1 MIRDGKFRED
11 LYFRL
16 AVFPIDIPPLRDRK
30 GDIPLLVQHFA
41 QKKSREIGLG
51 NTPTLMP
58 GSLERLMAYH
68 WPGNIRE
75 LENAVER
82 ALILNKGGI
91 LDFDD
96 FYASLKPRHYYDS
109 GAGPRTHP
117 DLQDTDSLELDRIV
131 SRHIRH
137 VLELTGGKVGGDEGA
152 ARVLRVNPSTLRK
165 RMRKLGI
172 PFGRKGKQ

>member
-1 MIRDGKFRED
+1 M
-11 LYFRL
+11 
-16 AVFPIDIPPLRDRK
+16 
-30 GDIPLLVQHFA
+30 
-41 QKKSREIGLG
+41 GLG
-51 NTPTLMP
+51 DTPTLMP
-58 GSLERLMAYH
+58 GSLDRLMGYH

-82 ALILNKGGI
+82 ALILSEGGI
-91 LDFDD
+91 LAFKDFHVL
-96 FYASLKPRHYYDS
+96 LKPEYDYAS
-109 GAGPRTHP
+109 GAGPRTQL
-117 DLQDTDSLELDRIV
+117 DLPDTDSLELDRIV

-152 ARVLRVNPSTLRK
+152 ARLLRINPSTLRK